1 MCIYTANNQ
10 GVFWS
15 LLHVA
20 EAHIT
25 FLDPSSGILNHS
37 NDAQRRRNSRK
48 RRYPGRDVWTSMC
61 IWMYTMN
68 VCMYINKYI

>member
-1 MCIYTANNQ
+1 MCIYTAKNP

-25 FLDPSSGILNHS
+25 LLDPSSGILNHS

-48 RRYPGRDVWTSMC
+48 RRYPGHDVWTSMC

-68 VCMYINKYI
+68 VTCMYV